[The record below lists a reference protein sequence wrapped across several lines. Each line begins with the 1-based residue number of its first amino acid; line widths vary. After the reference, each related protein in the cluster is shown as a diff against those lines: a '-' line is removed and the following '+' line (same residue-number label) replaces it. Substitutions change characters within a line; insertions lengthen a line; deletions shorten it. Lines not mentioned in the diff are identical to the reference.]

1 MMIKS
6 YLEEKIIPVEKDLK
20 DNSLRFKRMSAIL
33 YKLEIYN
40 GAMVV
45 RKQEGELEIDDFR
58 LIIPHHMEERLVTI
72 IHEQFGLH
80 QG

>member
-20 DNSLRFKRMSAIL
+20 DKSLRFKKMSAIL

-40 GAMVV
+40 GLLVV
-45 RKQEGELEIDDFR
+45 KVQQGELEIDDFR
-58 LIIPHHMEERLVTI
+58 LIINENQP
-72 IHEQFGLH
+72 
-80 QG
+80 